1 MLLVTLC
8 ILAENNLRLNSANNK
23 IGLENNNNIVTAA
36 GLVSIKF
43 Y

>member
-23 IGLENNNNIVTAA
+23 IGLENNNIVTAA